1 MKGGKKVEE
10 ETKKPCTPV
19 EEAGRD
25 YNELGLYLHSKENN
39 RTLEAAQTLW
49 EFLPGWMA
57 ARKMAVYDPDY
68 NRSLSGVIAENA
80 EIILKAAQDMAG
92 WGQAECEPA
101 RKEETPQ
108 DKPLPEHLID
118 CASALLTLL
127 KVCVVAAVTDVRN
140 RENRRLSGDNAAAD
154 FGFHCRQNSQSV
166 KGTLNFKHDFVKH
179 GWLSS
184 PFSASIAQIGE

>member
-68 NRSLSGVIAENA
+68 NRSLSGVIAESSSRHGR
-80 EIILKAAQDMAG
+80 MG
-92 WGQAECEPA
+92 SGRVRTGQEG
-101 RKEETPQ
+101 
-108 DKPLPEHLID
+108 
-118 CASALLTLL
+118 
-127 KVCVVAAVTDVRN
+127 RN
-140 RENRRLSGDNAAAD
+140 STGISP
-154 FGFHCRQNSQSV
+154 CRN
-166 KGTLNFKHDFVKH
+166 
-179 GWLSS
+179 
-184 PFSASIAQIGE
+184 I

>member
-19 EEAGRD
+19 EEAGGD

-92 WGQAECEPA
+92 WGLAECEPA

-108 DKPLPEHLID
+108 
-118 CASALLTLL
+118 
-127 KVCVVAAVTDVRN
+127 
-140 RENRRLSGDNAAAD
+140 
-154 FGFHCRQNSQSV
+154 
-166 KGTLNFKHDFVKH
+166 
-179 GWLSS
+179 
-184 PFSASIAQIGE
+184 

>member
-1 MKGGKKVEE
+1 MKGGEKVDE

-25 YNELGLYLHSKENN
+25 YNELGLYLHSRENN
-39 RTLEAAQTLW
+39 QTLEAAQTLW

-68 NRSLSGVIAENA
+68 NRLLSGVIAENA

-92 WGQAECEPA
+92 WDQAECEPA

-108 DKPLPEHLID
+108 
-118 CASALLTLL
+118 
-127 KVCVVAAVTDVRN
+127 
-140 RENRRLSGDNAAAD
+140 G
-154 FGFHCRQNSQSV
+154 
-166 KGTLNFKHDFVKH
+166 
-179 GWLSS
+179 
-184 PFSASIAQIGE
+184 

>member
-1 MKGGKKVEE
+1 MSEREQKSRELMEQLEKLPPKAQEHIGYMIEGALVLAQSRENPPQPGEKRMKGGKKVEE

-92 WGQAECEPA
+92 WGLAECEPA

-108 DKPLPEHLID
+108 
-118 CASALLTLL
+118 
-127 KVCVVAAVTDVRN
+127 
-140 RENRRLSGDNAAAD
+140 G
-154 FGFHCRQNSQSV
+154 
-166 KGTLNFKHDFVKH
+166 
-179 GWLSS
+179 
-184 PFSASIAQIGE
+184 

>member
-1 MKGGKKVEE
+1 MKGGEKVDE

-19 EEAGRD
+19 EEAGGD

-49 EFLPGWMA
+49 KFLPGWMA

-68 NRSLSGVIAENA
+68 NRSLSGAIAENA

-108 DKPLPEHLID
+108 
-118 CASALLTLL
+118 
-127 KVCVVAAVTDVRN
+127 
-140 RENRRLSGDNAAAD
+140 G
-154 FGFHCRQNSQSV
+154 
-166 KGTLNFKHDFVKH
+166 
-179 GWLSS
+179 
-184 PFSASIAQIGE
+184 

>member
-1 MKGGKKVEE
+1 MDNLKAEMQRNGLTVRDIMRTIGCSEKTARNKINGETDFTYPEAEE
-10 ETKKPCTPV
+10 VRNRLFPGMRMEYLFHQPCTPV
-19 EEAGRD
+19 EEAGGD

-92 WGQAECEPA
+92 WGLAECEPA

-108 DKPLPEHLID
+108 
-118 CASALLTLL
+118 
-127 KVCVVAAVTDVRN
+127 
-140 RENRRLSGDNAAAD
+140 G
-154 FGFHCRQNSQSV
+154 
-166 KGTLNFKHDFVKH
+166 
-179 GWLSS
+179 
-184 PFSASIAQIGE
+184 

>member
-1 MKGGKKVEE
+1 MKGGEKVDE

-25 YNELGLYLHSKENN
+25 YNELGLYLHSRDHNQ
-39 RTLEAAQTLW
+39 TLEAAQTLW

-101 RKEETPQ
+101 RKEETLQ
-108 DKPLPEHLID
+108 
-118 CASALLTLL
+118 
-127 KVCVVAAVTDVRN
+127 
-140 RENRRLSGDNAAAD
+140 G
-154 FGFHCRQNSQSV
+154 
-166 KGTLNFKHDFVKH
+166 
-179 GWLSS
+179 
-184 PFSASIAQIGE
+184 